1 MRVEYEGDE
10 IFTIGVG
17 IPNFGGE
24 KHLLMFVIGS
34 LK

>member
-17 IPNFGGE
+17 IPNFGE